1 MIRVKAD
8 TRLFSHDDRDD
19 WTYYVLDGRVG
30 LVFPSGPPETVI
42 AGSPVARLPLSP
54 QQPRKSTAR
63 TITNTRI
70 LKFSST
76 LLQVLETPAR
86 ETRCEVSVIEGKSKD
101 VVDQMLYQVYLD
113 YAHDRLTV
121 PVLPEVAIK
130 VRSALE
136 DPEVSFAGV
145 SRIAGSDA
153 SIAGR
158 LLQIANSP
166 AYAGI
171 TPVDNCRD
179 AVVRLGLNTTR
190 EIVTALALHNLF
202 RSRSAALHQRM
213 MTLWR
218 HSVQVAAIA
227 CTLARDLPGISDDSA
242 MLAGLIHD
250 IGAVSILSRVEAY
263 PELLSNPDRLDDAIA
278 LLRPQVGGMI
288 LRKWGF
294 SCEFVTVALEV
305 EEWQRRS
312 EDALDYCDVVMI
324 AQLLSM
330 VGTPQLD
337 AYPPLASVSAFRKLS
352 DLGFTPETTLA
363 ALNEARESIR
373 ALKNALMG

>member
-130 VRSALE
+130 VRAALE